1 MKIIGKPDDNKFKL
15 KNLILS
21 LDIDGK
27 YLKSDLNF
35 RNEIIDKIQNNMRVL
50 DIGKSMRGEFKKI
63 KCKEIKTLDINIFED
78 YPDFQLDLSEEVE
91 IEKTELYERFDV
103 IICLA
108 VLEHVYNPFIAIR
121 NIKKML
127 THNGMI
133 YGYVPFLYHYHAP
146 QDLYFQDY
154 YRYSKDGLA
163 YLLKD
168 FKNVKIYP
176 VRGRLS
182 SAKHILFGSIWK
194 KTFEKIKF
202 NLFLDSFFSK
212 NKNTM
217 QVGGYNFIASNEKY
231 EID

>member
-1 MKIIGKPDDNKFKL
+1 MKIFGNPDDKKFKL
-15 KNLILS
+15 KNLMFNLN
-21 LDIDGK
+21 IDEK

-35 RNEIIDKIQNNMRVL
+35 RNEIIDKIKNNMRVL
-50 DIGKSMRGEFKKI
+50 DIGKSMRGEFQKI
-63 KCKEIKTLDINIFED
+63 KCKEIKTLDINIFEN
-78 YPDFQLDLSEEVE
+78 YPDIQFDLSEEIE

-108 VLEHVYNPFIAIR
+108 ILEHVYNPFIAIQ

-127 THNGMI
+127 THNGI
-133 YGYVPFLYHYHAP
+133 IFGYVPFLYHYHAP

-168 FKNVKIYP
+168 FKDVKIYP

-182 SAKHILFGSIWK
+182 SAMHILFGSIWK
-194 KTFEKIKF
+194 KTFEKLKF

-212 NKNTM
+212 NKNSM
-217 QVGGYNFIASNEKY
+217 QAGGYNFIAIK
-231 EID
+231 

>member
-1 MKIIGKPDDNKFKL
+1 MKIIGNPDDNKFKL
-15 KNLILS
+15 KKLIFNLN
-21 LDIDGK
+21 IDEK

-35 RNEIIDKIQNNMRVL
+35 RNEIIDKIKNNMRVL
-50 DIGKSMRGEFKKI
+50 DIGKSMRGEFQKI
-63 KCKEIKTLDINIFED
+63 KCKEIKTLDINIFEN
-78 YPDFQLDLSEEVE
+78 YPDIQFDLSEEIE

-108 VLEHVYNPFIAIR
+108 ILEHVYNPFIAIQ

-127 THNGMI
+127 THNGI
-133 YGYVPFLYHYHAP
+133 IFGYVPFLYHYHAP

-168 FKNVKIYP
+168 FKDVKIYP

-182 SAKHILFGSIWK
+182 SAMHILFGSIWK
-194 KTFEKIKF
+194 KTFEKLKF
-202 NLFLDSFFSK
+202 NLLLDRFFKK
-212 NKNTM
+212 NKNSM
-217 QVGGYNFIASNEKY
+217 QAGGYNFIAFK
-231 EID
+231 

>member
-1 MKIIGKPDDNKFKL
+1 MKIIGNPDDSKFKL
-15 KNLILS
+15 KKLIFNLN
-21 LDIDGK
+21 IDEK

-35 RNEIIDKIQNNMRVL
+35 RNEIIDKIKNNMRVL
-50 DIGKSMRGEFKKI
+50 DIGKSMRGEFQKI
-63 KCKEIKTLDINIFED
+63 KCREIKTLDINIFEN
-78 YPDFQLDLSEEVE
+78 YPDFQFDLSEEIE

-108 VLEHVYNPFIAIR
+108 ILEHVYNPFIAIQ

-127 THNGMI
+127 THNGI
-133 YGYVPFLYHYHAP
+133 IFGYVPFLYHYHAP

-168 FKNVKIYP
+168 FKDVKIYP

-182 SAKHILFGSIWK
+182 SAMHILFGSIWK
-194 KTFEKIKF
+194 KTFEKLKF
-202 NLFLDSFFSK
+202 NLFLDRFFSK
-212 NKNTM
+212 NKNSM
-217 QVGGYNFIASNEKY
+217 QAGGYNFIAIK
-231 EID
+231 

>member
-1 MKIIGKPDDNKFKL
+1 MKIIGNPDDSKFKL
-15 KNLILS
+15 KKLIFNLN
-21 LDIDGK
+21 IDEK

-35 RNEIIDKIQNNMRVL
+35 RNEIIDSIKNNMRVL
-50 DIGKSMRGEFKKI
+50 DIGKSMRGEFQKI
-63 KCKEIKTLDINIFED
+63 KCREIKTLDINIFEN
-78 YPDFQLDLSEEVE
+78 YPDIQFDLSEEIE

-108 VLEHVYNPFIAIR
+108 ILEHVYNPFIAIQ

-127 THNGMI
+127 THNGI
-133 YGYVPFLYHYHAP
+133 IFGYVPFLYHYHAP

-168 FKNVKIYP
+168 FKDVKIYP

-182 SAKHILFGSIWK
+182 SAMHILFGSIWK
-194 KTFEKIKF
+194 KTFEKLKF
-202 NLFLDSFFSK
+202 NLFLDRFFSK
-212 NKNTM
+212 NKNSM
-217 QVGGYNFIASNEKY
+217 QAGGYNFIAIK
-231 EID
+231 

>member
-21 LDIDGK
+21 LDIDEK
-27 YLKSDLNF
+27 YLKSDLDF
-35 RNEIIDKIQNNMRVL
+35 RDQIIDTIKNYMCVL
-50 DIGKSMRGEFKKI
+50 DIGKSMRGHFKKI
-63 KCKEIKTLDINIFED
+63 KCKEIKTLDINIFEN
-78 YPDFQLDLSEEVE
+78 YPDIQMDLSEEVE

-168 FKNVKIYP
+168 FKDVKIYP

-182 SAKHILFGSIWK
+182 SSMHILFGSVWK
-194 KTFEKIKF
+194 KTFEKLKF
-202 NLFLDSFFSK
+202 NLFLDRFFSK
-212 NKNTM
+212 NKNSM
-217 QVGGYNFIASNEKY
+217 QAGGYNFIAFK
-231 EID
+231 

>member
-1 MKIIGKPDDNKFKL
+1 MKIIGNPDDNKFKL
-15 KNLILS
+15 KNLIFNLN
-21 LDIDGK
+21 IDEK

-35 RNEIIDKIQNNMRVL
+35 RNEIIDKIKNNMRVL
-50 DIGKSMRGEFKKI
+50 DIGKSMRGEFQKI
-63 KCKEIKTLDINIFED
+63 KCKEIKTLDINIFEN
-78 YPDFQLDLSEEVE
+78 YPDIQFDLSEEIE

-108 VLEHVYNPFIAIR
+108 ILEHVYNPFIAIQ

-127 THNGMI
+127 TNNGI
-133 YGYVPFLYHYHAP
+133 IFGYVPFLYHYHAP

-168 FKNVKIYP
+168 FKNLKIYP

-182 SAKHILFGSIWK
+182 SAMHILFGSIWK
-194 KTFEKIKF
+194 KTFEKLKF
-202 NLFLDSFFSK
+202 NLFLDRFFSK
-212 NKNTM
+212 NKNSM
-217 QVGGYNFIASNEKY
+217 QAGGYNFIATK
-231 EID
+231 

>member
-1 MKIIGKPDDNKFKL
+1 MKIIGNPDDNKFKL
-15 KNLILS
+15 KKLIFNLN
-21 LDIDGK
+21 IDEK

-35 RNEIIDKIQNNMRVL
+35 RNEIIDKIKNNMRVL
-50 DIGKSMRGEFKKI
+50 DIGKSMRGEFQKI
-63 KCKEIKTLDINIFED
+63 KCKEIKTLDINIFEN
-78 YPDFQLDLSEEVE
+78 YPDIQFDLSEEIE

-108 VLEHVYNPFIAIR
+108 ILEHVYNPFIAIQ

-127 THNGMI
+127 THNGI
-133 YGYVPFLYHYHAP
+133 IFGYVPFLYHYHAP

-168 FKNVKIYP
+168 FKDVKIYP

-182 SAKHILFGSIWK
+182 SAMHILFGSIWK
-194 KTFEKIKF
+194 KTFEKLKF
-202 NLFLDSFFSK
+202 NLLLDRFF
-212 NKNTM
+212 
-217 QVGGYNFIASNEKY
+217 
-231 EID
+231 

>member
-1 MKIIGKPDDNKFKL
+1 MKIIGNPDDNKFKL
-15 KNLILS
+15 KNLIFNLN
-21 LDIDGK
+21 IDEK

-35 RNEIIDKIQNNMRVL
+35 RNEIIDKIKNNMRVL
-50 DIGKSMRGEFKKI
+50 DIGKSMRGEFQKI
-63 KCKEIKTLDINIFED
+63 KCKEIKTLDINIFEN
-78 YPDFQLDLSEEVE
+78 YPDIQFDLSEEIE

-108 VLEHVYNPFIAIR
+108 ILEHVYNPFIAIQ

-127 THNGMI
+127 THNGI
-133 YGYVPFLYHYHAP
+133 IFGYVPFLYHYHAP

-168 FKNVKIYP
+168 FKDVKIYP

-182 SAKHILFGSIWK
+182 SAMHILFGSIWK
-194 KTFEKIKF
+194 KTFEKLKF
-202 NLFLDSFFSK
+202 NLFLDRFFSK
-212 NKNTM
+212 NKNSM
-217 QVGGYNFIASNEKY
+217 QAGGYNFIAIK
-231 EID
+231 

>member
-1 MKIIGKPDDNKFKL
+1 MKIIGNPDDSKFKL
-15 KNLILS
+15 KKLIFNLN
-21 LDIDGK
+21 IDEK

-35 RNEIIDKIQNNMRVL
+35 RNEIIDKIKNNMRVL
-50 DIGKSMRGEFKKI
+50 DIGKSMRGEFQKI
-63 KCKEIKTLDINIFED
+63 KCKEIKTLDINIFEN
-78 YPDFQLDLSEEVE
+78 YPDIQFDLSEEIE

-108 VLEHVYNPFIAIR
+108 ILEHVYNPFIAIQ

-127 THNGMI
+127 THNGI
-133 YGYVPFLYHYHAP
+133 IFGYVPFLYHYHAP

-168 FKNVKIYP
+168 FKDVKIYP

-182 SAKHILFGSIWK
+182 SAMHILFGSIWK
-194 KTFEKIKF
+194 KTFEKLKF
-202 NLFLDSFFSK
+202 NLFLDRFFSK
-212 NKNTM
+212 NKNSM
-217 QVGGYNFIASNEKY
+217 QAGGYNFIAIK
-231 EID
+231 

>member
-1 MKIIGKPDDNKFKL
+1 MKIIGNPDDNKFKL
-15 KNLILS
+15 KNLMFNLN
-21 LDIDGK
+21 IDEK

-35 RNEIIDKIQNNMRVL
+35 RNEIIDKIKNNMRVL
-50 DIGKSMRGEFKKI
+50 DIGKSMRGEFQKI
-63 KCKEIKTLDINIFED
+63 KCKEIKTLDINIFEN
-78 YPDFQLDLSEEVE
+78 YPDIQFDLSEEIE

-108 VLEHVYNPFIAIR
+108 ILEHVYNPFIAIQ

-127 THNGMI
+127 THNGI
-133 YGYVPFLYHYHAP
+133 IFGYVPFLYHYHAP

-168 FKNVKIYP
+168 FKDVKIYP

-182 SAKHILFGSIWK
+182 SAMHILFGSIWK
-194 KTFEKIKF
+194 KTFEKLKF

-212 NKNTM
+212 NKNSM
-217 QVGGYNFIASNEKY
+217 QAGGYNFIAIK
-231 EID
+231 